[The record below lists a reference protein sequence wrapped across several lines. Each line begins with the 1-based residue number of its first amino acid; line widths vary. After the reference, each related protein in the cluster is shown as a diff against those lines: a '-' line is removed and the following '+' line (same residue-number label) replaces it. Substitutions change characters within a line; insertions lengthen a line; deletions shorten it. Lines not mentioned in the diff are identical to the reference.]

1 MKARLALLLLLSSLV
16 WAQEPETTPERA
28 PEPVPGQAPEPV
40 PGQAP
45 EPGRVP
51 IGEIEVGT
59 IKIRPQTGNADV
71 ALKRWIEAH
80 RLQQEHQIPKALAGY
95 LAFLGMPGH
104 RALPERYAE
113 LARRRVEAIHTPVR
127 ESYEAACKLYAKD
140 RHKALDAWRTLA
152 TRWADLPEGA
162 AAQRLVHSDLLRDA
176 IQQARSLKRQDK
188 QKRAAALLENAVRA
202 NTRAIYLYEARKL
215 LIELGGPDLRPKDKQ
230 RDEEDEDEADG
241 PEADDDGESEIE
253 IND

>member
-1 MKARLALLLLLSSLV
+1 MKARLALLLLLSSLA
-16 WAQEPETTPERA
+16 WAQEPKTTPERA
-28 PEPVPGQAPEPV
+28 PEPVPGR
-40 PGQAP
+40 AP

-104 RALPERYAE
+104 RALPDRYAE
-113 LARRRVEAIHTPVR
+113 LARTRVDAIHTPVR
-127 ESYEAACKLYAKD
+127 AAYEAACKLYAKD
-140 RHKALDAWRTLA
+140 RYKALDAWRTLA
-152 TRWADLPEGA
+152 TRWADLPEGT

-176 IQQARSLKRQDK
+176 IKQARTLKSQDK
-188 QKRAAALLENAVRA
+188 QKRAAALLENSVRA

-230 RDEEDEDEADG
+230 REEQDEDEADG

>member
-1 MKARLALLLLLSSLV
+1 MNARLALLLLLSALAT
-16 WAQEPETTPERA
+16 AQESAPTPER
-28 PEPVPGQAPEPV
+28 Q
-40 PGQAP
+40 P

-59 IKIRPQTGNADV
+59 LKIRPQTGTADD

-80 RLQQEHQIPKALAGY
+80 RHHQEQQIPKALAGY

-104 RALPERYAE
+104 RALPDRYAE
-113 LARRRVEAIHTPVR
+113 IARRRVDSIHAPVR
-127 ESYEAACKLYAKD
+127 DAYEAACKLYATD
-140 RHKALDAWRTLA
+140 RDKALDAWRIMA

-162 AAQRLVHSDLLRDA
+162 AAQRLVHSDVLRDA
-176 IQQARSLKRQDK
+176 IKQARALKSEDK
-188 QKRAAALLENAVRA
+188 QKRAAALLEKAVRA
-202 NTRAIYLYEARKL
+202 NERAIYLYEARKL
-215 LIELGGPDLRPKDKQ
+215 LIALGGPDLRPNDEK
-230 RDEEDEDEADG
+230 RDDADEDEPDG